1 MSHPVN
7 NAQLTM
13 LQSHFGRIAR
23 RLQSEA
29 DAAKSFDHSLNKGQ
43 IREAFIREFLE
54 NNTSTLCGIG
64 TGEIIHSST
73 ASGDPR
79 NQIDVVVYN
88 KTYPKLSLATGI
100 DIFFAET
107 VSSFIEIKS
116 SLKKNHL
123 REIAAVTKKIKTSTI
138 LKPQRFNPTG
148 MVKTPRPYSFV
159 FAYDGPKKI
168 TTVLQW
174 MKEVAADDAYNL
186 DALRATEP
194 KQRVFFNNQFIDG
207 VFVLG
212 LGYVLVDALPFQ
224 SPLIELNALGEAI
237 PLDHIWWCSKKHE
250 LGMLW
255 ALINQLSWQ
264 MQWTVFDLTDY
275 TGSSEIGVAN

>member
-1 MSHPVN
+1 
-7 NAQLTM
+7 M

-23 RLQSEA
+23 RLQAEA
-29 DAAKSFDHSLNKGQ
+29 DAAKSFHHSLNKGQ

-54 NNTSTLCGIG
+54 DNTSTLCGIG

-73 ASGDPR
+73 APEDPR
-79 NQIDVVVYN
+79 NQIDVVIYN

-138 LKPQRFNPTG
+138 LEPQRFNPTG
-148 MVKTPRPYSFV
+148 MVETPRPYSFV
-159 FAYDGPKKI
+159 FAYAGPKKI

-174 MKEVAADDAYNL
+174 MKEVSAEDGYNL
-186 DALRATEP
+186 NALRATEP
-194 KQRVFFNNQFIDG
+194 EQRGFFNNQFIDG

-212 LGYVLVDALPFQ
+212 LGYVLVDALLFQ
-224 SPLIELNALGEAI
+224 SPLIKLKAIGEAI
-237 PLDHIWWCSKKHE
+237 PLDHIWLCSEEHE
-250 LGMLW
+250 LVKLW

-264 MQWTVFDLTDY
+264 MQWNDFDLTDY
-275 TGSSEIGVAN
+275 TGSSEIFIEN